1 MAGVQAG
8 RLSIE
13 IVAEI
18 ARLQQD
24 LDKAKRAV
32 KSMSNDIARDTRAAN
47 DNITRMGTGF
57 ANTAQGVTRSAG
69 GTRAAMQQLSFQ
81 LGDVAQGFAM
91 GTRPMTIF
99 AQQSGQVIQALSLMT
114 NSTKGFLGFMAGPWG
129 LVLSA
134 AAVVLVPLIAK
145 LFEAEEAV
153 KKVEF
158 ASYKLGDAQGI
169 LGSVMDMTTGKINT
183 QKDALLGLARAQ
195 ILAGQIQARADMAAA
210 RSSLGGIA
218 ASGFNI
224 TGGMGGGF
232 RVNTGVRR
240 TEAGIIQA
248 FTEGSMNTQEAVRG
262 LDSLRRTGMIT
273 EKAFLDA
280 AKAVT
285 DFGVA
290 SENLGVFQGAERM
303 LNGRGTAADRRDFLD
318 PAKAKRERKG
328 REGPSAEDIARRYN
342 DQLLA
347 LTLQSLDAMGQ
358 VATTTE
364 ERVDLE
370 MRALEWQHR
379 QVKQQIAADD
389 DFNAAQKAE
398 LTAAAERLAEYRREA
413 LEFRKRAE
421 LQQQAQQIAAAQHQA
436 ATESLN
442 AQLALATTEAAR
454 KELALQIFDAEM
466 AYLRAKL
473 EAVRSSEVVSETERK
488 LAEIQLQALDATQNG
503 RRQGVANANATSVE
517 RYLTELNA
525 TKEQLDEQMDQIG
538 IKGLEALEQGLL
550 DVVTGVKSIGDAF
563 REVTN
568 QIMADLMR
576 IAIRQMIIKP
586 LANALFG
593 GGVGGNA
600 YGTNYWGGGPTWVGE
615 DGPEIV
621 NLPRGAQVV
630 PSHQSAN
637 DNSRGGGVH
646 FHFPNVTNAREARE
660 AGSQAAREYRRKLNG
675 PVRQ

>member
-32 KSMSNDIARDTRAAN
+32 KSMSNDVARDTRSAN
-47 DNITRMGTGF
+47 DNFSRMGTGF
-57 ANTAQGVTRSAG
+57 ARTAQGVTRSAG

-81 LGDVAQGFAM
+81 VGDIATQFSM
-91 GTRPMTIF
+91 GTRPMQIF
-99 AQQSGQVIQALSLMT
+99 AQQSGQVIQALQLMS
-114 NSTKGFLGFMAGPWG
+114 NGTKGFLGFMAGPWG
-129 LVLSA
+129 MVITAATIVLAPLV
-134 AAVVLVPLIAK
+134 AK

-158 ASYKLGDAQGI
+158 ASYRLGDAQGI

-183 QKDALLGLARAQ
+183 QKDALLGLAQAQ

-210 RSSLGGIA
+210 RSAMGGIA
-218 ASGFNI
+218 APGFNI

-232 RVNTGVRR
+232 RVNSGVRR

-248 FTEGSMNTQEAVRG
+248 FTEGSLNTQEAVRG

-303 LNGRGTAADRRDFLD
+303 LNGRGTAGDRGMFLD

-328 REGPSAEDIARRYN
+328 REGPSAEDIAGRYN
-342 DQLLA
+342 DQLLSI
-347 LTLQSLDAMGQ
+347 TLQSLDAMAQ

-364 ERVDLE
+364 QRADLE
-370 MRALEWQHR
+370 LRALEWQHR
-379 QVKQQIAADD
+379 QTKQQIAADKD
-389 DFNAAQKAE
+389 YNDAQKAE

-413 LEFRKRAE
+413 LDFRTRQE
-421 LQQQAQQIAAAQHQA
+421 LEQQAQQIAAAENQA
-436 ATESLN
+436 ATDSLN
-442 AQLALATTEAAR
+442 TQLALAGTEAAR

-473 EAVRSSEVVSETERK
+473 EAVRSSEVVSETERR
-488 LAEIQLQALDATQNG
+488 LAEIQLQALNANAAG
-503 RRQGVANANATSVE
+503 KRQGVANANATSVE

-538 IKGLEALEQGLL
+538 IRGLEALEQGLL

-563 REVTN
+563 REVSN
-568 QIMADLMR
+568 QIIADLMR

-600 YGTNYWGGGPTWVGE
+600 YGTSYWGGGPTWVGE

-637 DNSRGGGVH
+637 DNARGGGVH
-646 FHFPNVTNAREARE
+646 FHFPSVTNAREARE
-660 AGSQAAREYRRKLNG
+660 AGAQAAREYRRKLNG
-675 PVRQ
+675 PVR